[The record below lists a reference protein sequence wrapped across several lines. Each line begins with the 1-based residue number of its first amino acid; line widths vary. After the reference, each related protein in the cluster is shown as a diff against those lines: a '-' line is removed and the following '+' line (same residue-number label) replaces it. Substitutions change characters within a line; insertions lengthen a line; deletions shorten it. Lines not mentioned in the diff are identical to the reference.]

1 MSEDE
6 KAQESIEDIRK
17 LLRYVIK
24 SSDKIHKRFK
34 MVKMFQNSFPIYAIV
49 K

>member
-6 KAQESIEDIRK
+6 KAQESFEDIRK

-34 MVKMFQNSFPIYAIV
+34 IV
-49 K
+49 KDVSEFFPYLCYC